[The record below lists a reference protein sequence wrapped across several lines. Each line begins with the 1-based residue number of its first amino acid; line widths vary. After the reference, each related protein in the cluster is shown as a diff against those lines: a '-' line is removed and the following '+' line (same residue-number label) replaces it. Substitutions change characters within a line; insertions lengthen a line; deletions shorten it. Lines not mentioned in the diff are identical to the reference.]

1 MTSRPPG
8 GKYFDDFAVGEEYRP
23 PGRTVTEADVVAF
36 AALSD
41 DSNPIHTDAA
51 FAAQTPFG
59 ERIAHGMLGLAMSGG
74 MLSRAGVIEGTALF
88 LGIEW
93 RFKGPIRLGDTV
105 YSVIRVGSTR
115 LLEDGKRGIVEF
127 DFEMVTADGKVVQEG
142 RHTFMVFKSAA
153 AMAPA
158 E

>member
-1 MTSRPPG
+1 MTPRPPG
-8 GKYFDDFAVGEEYRP
+8 GKYFDDFTVGEEYRP
-23 PGRTVTEADVVAF
+23 PGRTVTEADVVDF

-51 FAAQTPFG
+51 FAAGTPFG
-59 ERIAHGMLGLAMSGG
+59 ERIAHGLLGLAMSGG

-88 LGIEW
+88 LGVEW
-93 RFKGPIRLGDTV
+93 RFKAPIRIGDTI
-105 YSVIRVGSTR
+105 YSVIRVDSTR
-115 LLEDGKRGIVEF
+115 LLEDGERGIVEF
-127 DFEMVTADGKVVQEG
+127 GFEITTADGEVVQEG